1 MSSSS
6 NVPASAPEADSI
18 ERFYSA
24 LANIGDLVASMPQ
37 PQALYAGIVDI
48 FERHVGALL
57 VIVGELD
64 YEAGVMRRRA
74 PARVP
79 AGEEDIYPETVPLA
93 FARPLFWEGR
103 IDVEANIAEAPG
115 RESLR
120 PAYVRHG
127 IRSSAA
133 VPVRCFGKIHSA
145 LILRS
150 SAPEFFT
157 PQLLQLLE
165 RVALSISHALE
176 GDAQRSRL
184 DHALLAAERSQRA
197 LRLLSEIL
205 KAATHAGMEH
215 DLLDATC
222 RVVVEEG
229 AYPVCWVGLLTS
241 DASPTVEARAHAG
254 RGGES
259 YHSLKLRLADP
270 AISTS
275 MTAAVIRSGEP
286 VVQQIAEAGGDVGS
300 THARQLGLGAL
311 LGLPLRLHGQVGGV
325 IVIGADTADA
335 FSDAEIQVFEET
347 ARELSLG
354 LERLRAS
361 EAQALAE
368 KQLQANLRR
377 FQAILASEYAGIL
390 VMDTTDRVQFCNAT
404 LCRMYDVAGGP
415 EQLLGLSSSEVD
427 DKTRDAYADPERE
440 IARIT
445 AILERDEPVDVEEI
459 SISRGRTYLRSFA
472 PLSLD
477 GQPCGR
483 VWHVFDI
490 TERKAQQAQ
499 LDRLAYYDPVTE
511 LPNRPLFV
519 ELLERALGQA
529 QRDQALLAVGLM
541 DLDGF
546 KPLAD
551 QHGHEAGN
559 QALEE
564 IARRI
569 EKAVNE
575 GDVVARVGGDVFAIL
590 LSDPGSQHDM
600 FLVSRRILE
609 AIRRPVSWHGEALH
623 LSASLGWALYPQD
636 DVDADTLMRH
646 ANLAMLAAKD
656 RGSDRDQLYAPA
668 IELARMEQRLM
679 KARVAAALDDGG
691 LVLLFQPIVA
701 IDANSSTPRV
711 TGVEALLRLRDGE
724 AGLLPP
730 ARFHHVLDDTRLAR
744 PIGRYVLAA
753 ALHAAAAW
761 LQQGLRL
768 PVAVNI
774 STRHLMHPLFLADLD
789 EALSA
794 QPTVDASLLG
804 IEITETGPL
813 LDLARARVVIDECRA
828 RKVNVSLDDFG
839 TGSASLSHV
848 QQMDVA
854 TLKIDRSFV
863 QDIVVQHRN
872 TAIAAGILTT
882 ARILGITVVAEGIET
897 AAQGEILIALG
908 CQQLQGYAIAQ
919 PMPAE
924 AIPAWIAGWIPPA
937 TWRSGTAAF
946 PYPLKV
952 DW

>member
-215 DLLDATC
+215 DLLDASC
-222 RVVVEEG
+222 RVVVEVG

-241 DASPTVEARAHAG
+241 DPSPTVEARAHAG
-254 RGGES
+254 RGSES
-259 YHSLKLRLADP
+259 YRSLKLRLADP
-270 AISTS
+270 GLSTS
-275 MTAAVIRSGEP
+275 VTAAVVRSGEP
-286 VVQQIAEAGGDVGS
+286 VVQQVDETGGDIGS
-300 THARQLGLGAL
+300 TLARKLGLGAL
-311 LGLPLRLHGQVGGV
+311 LGLPLRLHGQLAGV
-325 IVIGADTADA
+325 IVVGADTADA
-335 FSDAEIQVFEET
+335 FSDAEIRVFEET

-390 VMDTTDRVQFCNAT
+390 VMDMTDRVQFCNAT

-415 EQLLGLSSSEVD
+415 SSCSGCPRARWTRRPATPMPTPSARSRASTQSWSAMSRSMSRKSRSAAAEPTCAALRRCRWTASRAGVCGTSSTSPNARRSRRSSIGWPITTRSPNCPTGHCSSNSSSG
-427 DKTRDAYADPERE
+427 P
-440 IARIT
+440 
-445 AILERDEPVDVEEI
+445 
-459 SISRGRTYLRSFA
+459 
-472 PLSLD
+472 
-477 GQPCGR
+477 
-483 VWHVFDI
+483 W
-490 TERKAQQAQ
+490 
-499 LDRLAYYDPVTE
+499 
-511 LPNRPLFV
+511 
-519 ELLERALGQA
+519 
-529 QRDQALLAVGLM
+529 
-541 DLDGF
+541 
-546 KPLAD
+546 
-551 QHGHEAGN
+551 
-559 QALEE
+559 
-564 IARRI
+564 ARRN
-569 EKAVNE
+569 AT
-575 GDVVARVGGDVFAIL
+575 
-590 LSDPGSQHDM
+590 
-600 FLVSRRILE
+600 
-609 AIRRPVSWHGEALH
+609 RPC
-623 LSASLGWALYPQD
+623 
-636 DVDADTLMRH
+636 
-646 ANLAMLAAKD
+646 
-656 RGSDRDQLYAPA
+656 
-668 IELARMEQRLM
+668 
-679 KARVAAALDDGG
+679 
-691 LVLLFQPIVA
+691 
-701 IDANSSTPRV
+701 
-711 TGVEALLRLRDGE
+711 
-724 AGLLPP
+724 LP
-730 ARFHHVLDDTRLAR
+730 
-744 PIGRYVLAA
+744 
-753 ALHAAAAW
+753 
-761 LQQGLRL
+761 
-768 PVAVNI
+768 
-774 STRHLMHPLFLADLD
+774 
-789 EALSA
+789 
-794 QPTVDASLLG
+794 
-804 IEITETGPL
+804 
-813 LDLARARVVIDECRA
+813 
-828 RKVNVSLDDFG
+828 
-839 TGSASLSHV
+839 
-848 QQMDVA
+848 
-854 TLKIDRSFV
+854 
-863 QDIVVQHRN
+863 
-872 TAIAAGILTT
+872 
-882 ARILGITVVAEGIET
+882 
-897 AAQGEILIALG
+897 
-908 CQQLQGYAIAQ
+908 
-919 PMPAE
+919 
-924 AIPAWIAGWIPPA
+924 
-937 TWRSGTAAF
+937 SG
-946 PYPLKV
+946 
-952 DW
+952 